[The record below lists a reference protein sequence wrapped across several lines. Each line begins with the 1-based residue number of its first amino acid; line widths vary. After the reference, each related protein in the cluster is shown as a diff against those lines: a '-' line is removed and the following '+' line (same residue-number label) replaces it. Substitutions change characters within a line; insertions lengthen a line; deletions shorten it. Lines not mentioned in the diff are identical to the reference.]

1 MGSIFHEMTEEELKQ
16 KVDENR
22 SELREL
28 RFNFAVARSVQ
39 SPARF
44 RQLKKD
50 IARMMT
56 VLNERSKGIS
66 QVKAKTERKKK
77 K

>member
-1 MGSIFHEMTEEELKQ
+1 MGSIVHEMTDEELRTKLE
-16 KVDENR
+16 ENR

-28 RFNFAVARSVQ
+28 RFTFAVARSVQ

-44 RQLKKD
+44 KQLKREV
-50 IARMMT
+50 ARMET
-56 VLNERSKGIS
+56 VLRERELGIS
-66 QVKAKTERKKK
+66 SQKPKSEKKK

>member
-1 MGSIFHEMTEEELKQ
+1 MGSIAHEMTDEELRTKIE
-16 KVDENR
+16 ENR

-28 RFNFAVARSVQ
+28 RFTFAVARSVQ

-44 RQLKKD
+44 KQLKREV
-50 IARMMT
+50 ARMET
-56 VLNERSKGIS
+56 VLRERELGVSS
-66 QVKAKTERKKK
+66 QKPKSEKKK